1 MNDPFAEL
9 AERFHLV
16 TSPHVVGDHEL
27 VMRHPRSVDELI
39 DEAAFEADERLP
51 YWADIWPSSRIL
63 AERIAGEKAQA
74 SGRPRRLLELGCGVG
89 FASLVAAQVGFDAL
103 ATDYTP
109 EALEFVAANAHHNGL
124 DRVTTR
130 LVDWRALPDDLG
142 KFDVVCAAD
151 VLYERHMPALI
162 AEVFSRTLS
171 PDGLGIVTDPGRQR
185 AQSLAGCCREQRLD
199 ARHVDRRPA
208 MYGKTP
214 MHVDIYEIRHLATD
228 P

>member
-16 TSPHVVGDHEL
+16 TNPHVVGELQL

-39 DEAAFEADERLP
+39 DEDAFEADERLP
-51 YWADIWPSSRIL
+51 YWADIWPSSRVL
-63 AERIAGEKAQA
+63 AERIASENGHTDGQ
-74 SGRPRRLLELGCGVG
+74 PRRLLELGCGVG
-89 FASLVAAQVGFDAL
+89 FASLVAARVGFDAL

-109 EALEFVAANAHHNGL
+109 EALEFALANARHNAL

-142 KFDVVCAAD
+142 TFDIVCAAD

-162 AEVFSRTLS
+162 AEVLSRTLS

-185 AQSLAGCCREQRLD
+185 AQSLARCCREQRLD
-199 ARHVDRRPA
+199 ARHVERRPA

-214 MHVDIYEIRHLATD
+214 MHVDIYEVRRQTPD
-228 P
+228 Q